1 MLRDF
6 NRLERIKVFEYL
18 KNCIAIMGLSF
29 FKRRTPPY
37 MMKKDGSMSLKE
49 NELDDRMTAEE

>member
-1 MLRDF
+1 
-6 NRLERIKVFEYL
+6 
-18 KNCIAIMGLSF
+18 MGLSF